1 MGVDGRSHISGFE
14 RLCRAL
20 ALLGGLVLLA
30 MALLTV
36 VSVLGRYL
44 FGAPIPGDVELV
56 AVLTATAVSL
66 FLPYCQLRH
75 GNVIVDVFTA
85 NAKPV
90 VRGWLDTAGS
100 LLLFAMAA
108 TLSWRLG
115 VGGLDLARSGDES
128 MMLRLPT
135 WWGFVTVVPCFAL
148 TAAAALVTLRQHLVE
163 AGGNR

>member
-1 MGVDGRSHISGFE
+1 M
-14 RLCRAL
+14 
-20 ALLGGLVLLA
+20 LLA

-56 AVLTATAVSL
+56 AVLTAIAVSL

-85 NAKPV
+85 NARPT

-135 WWGFVTVVPCFAL
+135 WWGFVIVVPCFAL

-163 AGGNR
+163 AGGDR

>member
-1 MGVDGRSHISGFE
+1 MGVRREPSVTVFE

-44 FGAPIPGDVELV
+44 FGVPIPGDVEIV
-56 AVLTATAVSL
+56 AVLTAIAVSL

-75 GNVIVDVFTA
+75 GNVIVDVFTVDA
-85 NAKPV
+85 GPA
-90 VRGWLDTAGS
+90 VRGWLDAMGS
-100 LLLFAMAA
+100 LLLCAMAA

-135 WWGFVTVVPCFAL
+135 WWGFVIVVPCFAL
-148 TAAAALVTLRQHLVE
+148 TAAAALVTMRRHLAE

>member
-1 MGVDGRSHISGFE
+1 MGVHGEPPVTTFE

-30 MALLTV
+30 MALLTAS
-36 VSVLGRYL
+36 SVLGRYL
-44 FGAPIPGDVELV
+44 FGAPIPGDAELV
-56 AVLTATAVSL
+56 ALLTAIAVSL

-85 NAKPV
+85 DAGPAI
-90 VRGWLDTAGS
+90 RGWLDALGS

-115 VGGLDLARSGDES
+115 VGGLDLARSGNES

-135 WWGFVTVVPCFAL
+135 WWGFVIVVPCLAL
-148 TAAAALVTLRQHLVE
+148 TAAAALVTLRRHLVE

>member
-1 MGVDGRSHISGFE
+1 MGADGGSSIPVFE

-30 MALLTV
+30 MALVTV

-56 AVLTATAVSL
+56 ALLTAVAVSL

-75 GNVIVDVFTA
+75 GNVIVDVFTI
-85 NAKPV
+85 NASSA
-90 VRGWLDTAGS
+90 VRGWLDAAGS
-100 LLLFAMAA
+100 LMLVAIAA

-135 WWGFVTVVPCFAL
+135 WWGFVIVVPCFAL
-148 TAAAALVTLRQHLVE
+148 TAASGMVTLCQHL
-163 AGGNR
+163 AGSSNR